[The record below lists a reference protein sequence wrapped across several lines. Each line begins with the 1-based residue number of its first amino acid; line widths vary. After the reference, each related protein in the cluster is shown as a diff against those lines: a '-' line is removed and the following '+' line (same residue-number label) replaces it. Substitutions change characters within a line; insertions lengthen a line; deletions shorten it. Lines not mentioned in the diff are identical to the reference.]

1 MKLYNS
7 YTLQVEEFKPIVEGQ
22 VSMYVCGPT
31 VYNHAHIGNARP
43 IVVFDTLRRVF
54 EALGYEVKFVSNFTD
69 VDDKIINSALE
80 EGVDEGIIAQRYI
93 DAYNDVRASLNVLP
107 LDATPRVTETMD
119 EIIEF
124 IGKLVDNGSAYEVNG
139 DVYFSVD
146 SDENY
151 GQLSHQNVEDLMAGA
166 RIEENDQKRNPLDF
180 VLWKKTQ
187 EGIKWDSPW
196 GQGRPGWHTECVVM
210 IDKEFDNKMI
220 DIHGGGRDLK
230 FPHHENEMTQSV
242 MCNNH
247 HLANYWIHNGMLE
260 TEGGKMSK
268 SLGNT
273 QWAKDVI
280 AENGANLTRWLL
292 LSAKYRDTLIYSD
305 ETYETSKVE
314 LTKIETILRQ
324 VEVKKQLDNVVFG
337 QDYDEKQYQEFLNAM
352 SNDLN
357 TPNGYKVIFDTVK
370 LLNQSLRVREIDYEK
385 VEKLY
390 NAIKKMLYILGI
402 YIDEVV
408 LTEDDKQIYDSW
420 NNAKAQ
426 KDFETADKFRAI
438 LMERNIL

>member
-1 MKLYNS
+1 
-7 YTLQVEEFKPIVEGQ
+7 
-22 VSMYVCGPT
+22 
-31 VYNHAHIGNARP
+31 
-43 IVVFDTLRRVF
+43 
-54 EALGYEVKFVSNFTD
+54 
-69 VDDKIINSALE
+69 
-80 EGVDEGIIAQRYI
+80 
-93 DAYNDVRASLNVLP
+93 
-107 LDATPRVTETMD
+107 
-119 EIIEF
+119 
-124 IGKLVDNGSAYEVNG
+124 
-139 DVYFSVD
+139 
-146 SDENY
+146 
-151 GQLSHQNVEDLMAGA
+151 
-166 RIEENDQKRNPLDF
+166 
-180 VLWKKTQ
+180 
-187 EGIKWDSPW
+187 
-196 GQGRPGWHTECVVM
+196 
-210 IDKEFDNKMI
+210 
-220 DIHGGGRDLK
+220 
-230 FPHHENEMTQSV
+230 MTQSV

-305 ETYETSKVE
+305 ETYEASKVE

-324 VEVKKQLDNVVFG
+324 VEVKKQLDNVEFT
-337 QDYDEKQYQEFLNAM
+337 QDYDEKQYQQFLDAM
-352 SNDLN
+352 ANDLN

-370 LLNQSLRVREIDYEK
+370 LLNQSLRVREIDYSK

-402 YIDEVV
+402 YIDEVI
-408 LTEDDKQIYDSW
+408 LTDEDKEIYDKW
-420 NNAKAQ
+420 NEAKSK

>member
-1 MKLYNS
+1 
-7 YTLQVEEFKPIVEGQ
+7 
-22 VSMYVCGPT
+22 
-31 VYNHAHIGNARP
+31 
-43 IVVFDTLRRVF
+43 
-54 EALGYEVKFVSNFTD
+54 
-69 VDDKIINSALE
+69 
-80 EGVDEGIIAQRYI
+80 
-93 DAYNDVRASLNVLP
+93 
-107 LDATPRVTETMD
+107 
-119 EIIEF
+119 
-124 IGKLVDNGSAYEVNG
+124 
-139 DVYFSVD
+139 
-146 SDENY
+146 
-151 GQLSHQNVEDLMAGA
+151 
-166 RIEENDQKRNPLDF
+166 
-180 VLWKKTQ
+180 
-187 EGIKWDSPW
+187 
-196 GQGRPGWHTECVVM
+196 
-210 IDKEFDNKMI
+210 
-220 DIHGGGRDLK
+220 
-230 FPHHENEMTQSV
+230 
-242 MCNNH
+242 
-247 HLANYWIHNGMLE
+247 MLE